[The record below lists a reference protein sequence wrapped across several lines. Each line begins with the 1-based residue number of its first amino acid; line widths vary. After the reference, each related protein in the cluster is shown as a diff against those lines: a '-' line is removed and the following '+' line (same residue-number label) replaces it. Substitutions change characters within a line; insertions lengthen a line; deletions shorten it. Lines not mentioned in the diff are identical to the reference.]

1 MAGDIQYQG
10 SDRSP
15 ATRHLEEAVD
25 STTQPSS
32 TGLDPNL
39 AGLLTYVLGFVSG
52 LVFLVLEKQSSY
64 VRFHAYQSTILFLA
78 ISITGFI
85 LGFIPLIGS
94 LLRSVLSV
102 ASLVL
107 WVMLMLKAYRGERF
121 KLPIL
126 GDMAEERAD
135 R

>member
-1 MAGDIQYQG
+1 M
-10 SDRSP
+10 
-15 ATRHLEEAVD
+15 D